1 MLTQL
6 LAKLE
11 KSTHSWWMDDARQK
25 LSPSA
30 FVNQVCQRADALRKT
45 GGVAG
50 QRRLIVASETAE
62 FFLEMCAT
70 WEAGGICCPVEPGLS
85 AAAIDEIQTLLA
97 KENPA
102 PDLEERV
109 ESTVLLTSG
118 STGARK
124 GVRLTSQALFENAQA
139 SVKRLGMTSDDHLM
153 INIPFHFTSAICHFL
168 ACLVSGARFTAIGRP
183 LLAKDLVDRVRQVS
197 PTGFGGAP
205 LQARWLADGLLGE
218 SSLGWLM
225 TSGDDLP
232 ASSRDVIARNLPQIR
247 LHVFYGLT
255 EVAGR
260 FTSLHPDDHPQLP
273 GSVGRAIDGLSVE
286 VLDEAGKTVAPG
298 EFGEVHASGRT
309 LMIGYVGQHESLTMD
324 GRFPTGDIGWLD
336 SSGYLYLA
344 GRSDDVFKVS
354 GNKVSGL
361 AVRETLLR
369 TGLLADAFVIPMRQR
384 NGLVVS
390 GALIVPSTGSFFDL
404 PSLRAT
410 ARANFDSHALPREY
424 VIVDAVPRT
433 GSGKPDRRAI
443 DQLLVSCGWQREH
456 GIGVYAPIGQR
467 RSE

>member
-6 LAKLE
+6 LARLA
-11 KSTHSWWMDDARQK
+11 KSTHDWWIDDASQK
-25 LSPSA
+25 LSPST
-30 FVNQVCQRADALRKT
+30 FVHQVKQRADALRENGDVT
-45 GGVAG
+45 G
-50 QRRLIVASETAE
+50 QRRLTIASETTE

-85 AAAIDEIQTLLA
+85 AAAMGEIETLLA
-97 KENPA
+97 KKNP
-102 PDLEERV
+102 DQRV

-124 GVRLTSQALFENAQA
+124 GVRLTSQALLENAQA
-139 SVKRLGMTSDDHLM
+139 SVKRLGMTSNDHLM

-183 LLAKDLVDRVRQVS
+183 LLAKDLVSRVRQVS

-205 LQARWLADGLLGE
+205 LQARWLAEGLLGE

-232 ASSRDVIARNLPQIR
+232 ASSRDIISRNLPQVR

-260 FTSLHPDDHPQLP
+260 FTSLHPDDRPQLP

-286 VLDEAGKTVAPG
+286 VLDDAGNAVASG

-309 LMIGYVGQHESLTMD
+309 LMIDYVGQQKSITKD

-354 GNKVSGL
+354 GTKVSGL
-361 AVRETLLR
+361 AVREILLR
-369 TGLLADAFVIPMRQR
+369 TGLLADAFVIPIRQR
-384 NGLVVS
+384 NGLVVT
-390 GALIVPSTGSFFDL
+390 GALIVPSAATFFDL
-404 PSLRAT
+404 PSLRAA
-410 ARANFDSHALPREY
+410 ARKDFDSHALPREY
-424 VIVDAVPRT
+424 IIVDAVPRT
-433 GSGKPDRRAI
+433 GSGKPDRRGI
-443 DQLLVSCGWQREH
+443 DQLLVSLGWQREH
-456 GIGVYAPIGQR
+456 GIGVYAPIEVS